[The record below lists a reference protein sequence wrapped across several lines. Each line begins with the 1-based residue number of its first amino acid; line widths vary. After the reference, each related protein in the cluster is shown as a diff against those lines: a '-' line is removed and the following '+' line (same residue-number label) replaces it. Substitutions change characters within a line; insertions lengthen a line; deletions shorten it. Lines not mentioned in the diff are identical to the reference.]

1 MASKIFE
8 TGGDC
13 CEMPQC
19 LKISHHGWYFDAG
32 QVKLRHMIKR
42 NVIDI
47 ILLANPIYISGV
59 EGVLLIGT
67 GILGW
72 MFSWPRMPLFP
83 ALNVI
88 GGVLFL
94 SGVAFH
100 HYCERVHQQ
109 AHHQSDDI
117 TRIVTAGVYSKIRH
131 PLYLSMIFINLGIGL
146 AFGIIWTFILAVLIK
161 VRIIMSAL
169 KEEEFLLGKFPEEY
183 RQYKQS
189 VQWRMIPGMF

>member
-1 MASKIFE
+1 MR
-8 TGGDC
+8 
-13 CEMPQC
+13 
-19 LKISHHGWYFDAG
+19 G
-32 QVKLRHMIKR
+32 QVKLRSTIKR
-42 NVIDI
+42 SVFDL
-47 ILLANPIYISGV
+47 ILLANPIYISGI

-72 MFSWPRMPLFP
+72 VFSWPKMPLFP

-94 SGVAFH
+94 SGVVLH

-161 VRIIMSAL
+161 ARIIMSAL
-169 KEEEFLLGKFPEEY
+169 KEEEFLLDRYPEEY
-183 RQYKQS
+183 GQYKQC
-189 VQWRMIPGMF
+189 VRWRMIPGVF